1 MYYLN
6 GSYISGYSSK
16 DKKPFDE
23 LGLRIDAEKDVN
35 DYLDIKENIENK
47 LIVEKTKSFLSG
59 FYASF
64 GLELL
69 STVDY
74 IMEEK
79 NTNSIPEIATYLD
92 NWRNRKKAMF
102 NNPKFITIAVK
113 NIERHLPLKIPNL
126 LNS

>member
-47 LIVEKTKSFLSG
+47 LIVKKRNH
-59 FYASF
+59 FYQDF
-64 GLELL
+64 MLRL
-69 STVDY
+69 V
-74 IMEEK
+74 
-79 NTNSIPEIATYLD
+79 
-92 NWRNRKKAMF
+92 
-102 NNPKFITIAVK
+102 
-113 NIERHLPLKIPNL
+113 
-126 LNS
+126 